1 MTNKVDYQ
9 KLYKLTAN
17 VTPLKEDCGGLC
29 GAVCCRPDQ
38 ENTLGMYLFP
48 GEEKMFTGNEDW
60 LQWERRDPRRDD
72 FPPSWVDPVYFVRCT
87 KPCPREM
94 RPLSCRFFPLTPHIL
109 KDKRL
114 ILITETLELPYTCP
128 LIVQDIPLRADFI
141 EVVAQSWQELLKD
154 FRIRD
159 LVEMDSAEREIAG
172 KLPQILWWGE
182 TERAYR
188 KNAF

>member
-9 KLYKLTAN
+9 KLYKLTAD
-17 VTPLKEDCGGLC
+17 VTPLEEDCGELC
-29 GAVCCRPDQ
+29 GKICCRPDQ

-60 LQWERRDPRRDD
+60 LHWERRDPRRDD

-87 KPCPREM
+87 KACPREM
-94 RPLSCRFFPLTPHIL
+94 RPLSCRFFPLTPHVL

-114 ILITETLELPYTCP
+114 ILIKETLELPYTCP
-128 LIVQDIPLRADFI
+128 LIIQDIPLSPDFI

-159 LVEMDSAEREIAG
+159 LVEMDSAERELAG
-172 KLPQILWWGE
+172 KLPKILWWE
-182 TERAYR
+182 ENR
-188 KNAF
+188 KGVS